1 MRVNTLT
8 RLLAAALAT
17 AFATQAF
24 CQVGLFD
31 NGREVLSVNP
41 TSNAIDAHHQTNW
54 QTAAPISYSDSWST
68 TGYDGATLSGNLYD
82 SADYGYL
89 TAGSKGSATSS
100 LSTGAFVWGI
110 TYGSAYSAAFKDT
123 ITADQAMTLNLDF
136 HVTDVSS
143 ASSAWNPS
151 QTYANLKGT
160 LIVNTSETDLSFTQ
174 SGTQDALATI
184 SLSAGQ
190 TITLFASLAISC
202 SAYSNVDT
210 LINTATYSMDSTGSL
225 FITNE
230 TAGTT
235 YRTGSGHVYQSVPEP
250 SELGFGA
257 MCILGLVS
265 LKRRRK

>member
-8 RLLAAALAT
+8 RLLAAAMAA

-24 CQVGLFD
+24 CQVGVAD
-31 NGREVLSVNP
+31 SGRENLAVNP
-41 TSNAIDAHHQTNW
+41 SSNAINAYHQTNL

-68 TGYDGATLSGNLYD
+68 TGDGATLSGELYD

-89 TAGSKGSATSS
+89 TAGSKGSATNS
-100 LSTGAFVWGI
+100 LSTGAYVYGNV
-110 TYGSAYSAAFKDT
+110 YGSAYNAEFHDT
-123 ITADQAMTLNLDF
+123 ITANEAMTLDLDYR
-136 HVTDVSS
+136 VTDVSS
-143 ASSAWNPS
+143 AISSWQPS
-151 QTYANLKGT
+151 STYANLKGI
-160 LIVNTSETDLSFTQ
+160 LIVNSETDLSFTQ
-174 SGTQDALATI
+174 SGTQDAMLSI
-184 SLSAGQ
+184 SLTAGQ
-190 TITLFASLAISC
+190 TIPIFATLAISC

-210 LINTATYSMDSTGSL
+210 LINTATYSLDSTARL

-250 SELGFGA
+250 SEFGFGA